1 MAVLRYHPEI
11 VERAILTAMEGPDH
25 TYDHPGHIWNV
36 YKRVAEEAESAPEF
50 QGFIPEGGLILAI
63 EKLAATVAIVPARV
77 TVRIPDGGAQTVL
90 IDGPVI
96 QQLAQ
101 SYSGGLE
108 FWPADIISLY
118 AGSYGRAAVSLVKAR
133 QATIEELGSYHDE
146 DRFNHE
152 GRTFLT
158 ASYFVLD
165 CGSGITAERLAAHN
179 ADPANQV
186 IGELNWK
193 YKKGCSEF
201 ENDLGDEFRQN
212 FDTVIPTVIVQ
223 GTWDRSTPYENALEL
238 APHFKNS
245 KFVTVKRGGHGA
257 LGQALR
263 ASKPFEA
270 AFWAFATT
278 GDMSALPDEVEVP
291 VEWVPPR

>member
-1 MAVLRYHPEI
+1 MWPKRRKSLRSFEDY
-11 VERAILTAMEGPDH
+11 
-25 TYDHPGHIWNV
+25 
-36 YKRVAEEAESAPEF
+36 
-50 QGFIPEGGLILAI
+50 IPQGGLIAAI
-63 EKLAATVAIVPARV
+63 EKLAATLAIVPARV
-77 TVRIPDGGAQTVL
+77 TVWIPDVGAQTVL

-96 QQLAQ
+96 RQLAQ
-101 SYSGGLE
+101 GYSGNLAS
-108 FWPADIISLY
+108 WPADIISLY
-118 AGSYGRAAVSLVKAR
+118 TGSYGRAAVSLVKAR
-133 QATIEELGSYHDE
+133 QATTGELGSYHDE

-158 ASYFVLD
+158 ASYFSLD
-165 CGSGITAERLAAHN
+165 CGSGITAERLAAYD

-193 YKKGCSEF
+193 YKNGCSEF
-201 ENDLGDEFRQN
+201 ESDLGDAFRQN
-212 FDTVIPTVIVQ
+212 FDTDIPTVIVQ
-223 GTWDRSTPYENALEL
+223 GTWDLFTPYENAVEL

-270 AFWAFATT
+270 AIWAFITT
-278 GDMSALPDEVEVP
+278 GDMSGLPDEVEIP
-291 VEWVPPR
+291 VEWVAPR